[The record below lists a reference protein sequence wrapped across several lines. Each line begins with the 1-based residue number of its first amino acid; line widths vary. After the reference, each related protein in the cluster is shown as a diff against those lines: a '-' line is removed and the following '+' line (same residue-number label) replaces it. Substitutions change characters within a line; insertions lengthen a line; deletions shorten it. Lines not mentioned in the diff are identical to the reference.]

1 MDSIEAPMMKPWT
14 VFSHVII
21 NESDGVQEWA
31 FNCTDTHRGKF
42 LIFTY
47 TGTLRNHSQGRGST
61 PRITLKTKKEKKER
75 KKESCNHKGLLQ
87 QKEKSNVSC

>member
-1 MDSIEAPMMKPWT
+1 MKPWT

-21 NESDGVQEWA
+21 NESDGVQGWA

-61 PRITLKTKKEKKER
+61 PRITLKTKKKKER